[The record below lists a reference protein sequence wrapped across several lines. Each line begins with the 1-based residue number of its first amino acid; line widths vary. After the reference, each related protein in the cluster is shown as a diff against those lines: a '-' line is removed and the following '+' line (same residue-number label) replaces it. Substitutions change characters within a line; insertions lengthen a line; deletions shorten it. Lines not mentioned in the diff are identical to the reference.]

1 MKQGL
6 AVMGFRLADMPLLVK
21 IAFAPTVALIALAG
35 VAWVSI
41 NAQKESAQDL
51 RNGLHLYSAPH
62 LFAALHARNN
72 TRLSQDREVT

>member
-1 MKQGL
+1 L
-6 AVMGFRLADMPLLVK
+6 AVAFRAAGFKRIGKA
-21 IAFAPTVALIALAG
+21 
-35 VAWVSI
+35 
-41 NAQKESAQDL
+41 AQDL